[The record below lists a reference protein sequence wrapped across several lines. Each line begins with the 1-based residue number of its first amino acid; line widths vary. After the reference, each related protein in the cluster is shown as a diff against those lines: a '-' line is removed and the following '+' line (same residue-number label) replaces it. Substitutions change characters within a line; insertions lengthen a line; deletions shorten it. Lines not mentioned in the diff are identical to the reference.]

1 VPFTSTVRGG
11 FMMAEGDEDK
21 SKRDEHEEWEKEKQ
35 KWKEEDERSARL
47 HADIEALLEKI
58 EGRHK
63 GKDDDD
69 DGVGVRVPV

>member
-1 VPFTSTVRGG
+1 MV
-11 FMMAEGDEDK
+11 AEGDEDK

-47 HADIEALLEKI
+47 HADIEALLKKVQD
-58 EGRHK
+58 RHK
-63 GKDDDD
+63 GEDDD